1 MSLGFVFPGQGAQFV
16 GMLADLADRYAVV
29 RERFDQAAE
38 AIGLD
43 LWRIA
48 SQGPE
53 TELAATAVTQPALL
67 TASVALWDVWRGN
80 DGPAPALVAGHSL
93 GEYSAL
99 VCAGALDFAA
109 AVRLVHRRGQLM
121 QEAVPR
127 GQGAMA
133 AVLGLD
139 ETQVEAAC
147 SGAQGLVSAANYNAP
162 GQVVIA
168 GEVGAVGQAVAN
180 CKASGARRAVML
192 EVSGPFHCAL
202 MAPAREQLA
211 VALDAAGLRQPQI
224 PLVRNV
230 DAAVVATVGEVRA
243 GLLEQLAQ
251 PVRWTEC
258 VRRMAAEGV
267 SRLVECGPGK
277 VLTGLAKRIDRS
289 LAAGSLGTLDGLAA
303 ELDAHAA

>member
-1 MSLGFVFPGQGAQFV
+1 MSLGFVFPGQGAQYV
-16 GMLADLADRYAVV
+16 GMLADLAEKRASV
-29 RERFDQAAE
+29 RERFEQAAD
-38 AIGLD
+38 AIGID

-67 TASVALWDVWRGN
+67 TASVALWDLWRGAG
-80 DGPAPALVAGHSL
+80 GPAPALVAGHSL

-99 VCAGALDFAA
+99 VCAGALDFAD

-121 QEAVPR
+121 QQAAPR
-127 GQGAMA
+127 GEGAMA
-133 AVLGLD
+133 AVLGL
-139 ETQVEAAC
+139 EEAQVEAAC
-147 SGAQGLVSAANYNAP
+147 SRAEGLVSAANYNAP

-168 GEVGAVGQAVAN
+168 GEAAAVERAVAS
-180 CKASGARRAVML
+180 CKALGARRAVML
-192 EVSGPFHCAL
+192 DVSGPFHCAL

-230 DAAVVATVGEVRA
+230 DAAAVATVEAVCE
-243 GLLEQLAQ
+243 GLLDQLAQ

-267 SRLVECGPGK
+267 TRLVECGPGK

-289 LAAGSLGTLDGLAA
+289 LAAGSIGTLDGLAA
-303 ELDAHAA
+303 ELGAHAA